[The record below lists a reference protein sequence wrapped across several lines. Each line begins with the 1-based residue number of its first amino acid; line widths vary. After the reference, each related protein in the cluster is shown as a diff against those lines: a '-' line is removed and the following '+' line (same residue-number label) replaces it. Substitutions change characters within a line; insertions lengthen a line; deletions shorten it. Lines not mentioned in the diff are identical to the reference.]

1 MLNLEYKNFLISN
14 IYSYSGKT
22 QNFVIWK
29 LDQDKNP
36 YDLWIENFRSIK
48 QAKKFIDQ
56 EAAK

>member
-22 QNFVIWK
+22 EKFVVWK
-29 LDQDKNP
+29 LDEDQNP
-36 YDLWIENFRSIK
+36 YDLWCQDFRSIK

-56 EAAK
+56 EAA

>member
-22 QNFVIWK
+22 QKFVVWK

-48 QAKKFIDQ
+48 QAKQFIDQ
-56 EAAK
+56 EVA

>member
-22 QNFVIWK
+22 EKFVVWK
-29 LDQDKNP
+29 LDEYQNP
-36 YDLWIENFRSIK
+36 YDLWCQDFRSIK

-56 EAAK
+56 EAA